1 MKDKLIWMALAINL
15 ICPFRALSQDRPR
28 AVELGIG
35 GSAINHTRTM
45 VSDFHVT
52 KGGDYVF
59 TLEEK
64 LLYGGVDLY
73 SALELN
79 PWLYIDLQGTLGL
92 AKYCDSGVM
101 KQGYSILAGPGIQ
114 FRPFISSEWVQP
126 YLRLGMN
133 YYHKDFPTT
142 YFGQFEGDITKE
154 ALWKAEDA
162 WNKGNTFDADSF
174 FPLSAGIGITGW
186 VSNRVGVRIEGDYL
200 RSLGSRG
207 ANFALGSVGVVFRIG
222 GKDKR
227 QSLRG
232 PERIVERVVEKEIVK
247 EVPVEKVREVIK
259 EIPCERILDN
269 LMDNVTFDFD
279 KSDLTPESEAVLDE
293 VARIIGLF
301 PEDRFIVSGYTDARG
316 GRSYNER
323 LSHDRARAVYE
334 ALTARGVPESR
345 LCYRGFGESV
355 AIVPENADD
364 ETRRGDRKVVIERVT
379 WDPLWE
385 YLKNNNQ

>member
-1 MKDKLIWMALAINL
+1 M
-15 ICPFRALSQDRPR
+15 
-28 AVELGIG
+28 
-35 GSAINHTRTM
+35 
-45 VSDFHVT
+45 
-52 KGGDYVF
+52 
-59 TLEEK
+59 
-64 LLYGGVDLY
+64 
-73 SALELN
+73 
-79 PWLYIDLQGTLGL
+79 
-92 AKYCDSGVM
+92 
-101 KQGYSILAGPGIQ
+101 
-114 FRPFISSEWVQP
+114 
-126 YLRLGMN
+126 
-133 YYHKDFPTT
+133 
-142 YFGQFEGDITKE
+142 
-154 ALWKAEDA
+154 
-162 WNKGNTFDADSF
+162 
-174 FPLSAGIGITGW
+174 
-186 VSNRVGVRIEGDYL
+186 RIEGDYL

-232 PERIVERVVEKEIVK
+232 PERIVERIVEKEIVK
-247 EVPVEKVREVIK
+247 EVPVETVREVIK
-259 EIPCERILDN
+259 EIPCERMLDN

-316 GRSYNER
+316 GRSYNYR

-334 ALTARGVPESR
+334 ALTSRGVPESR